1 MGLMRQL
8 LVSAAL
14 AASAVA
20 SAPIALAAP
29 PSVPSWTGFYAGAN
43 IGYGFGD
50 AKTGTAGSATS
61 ISFPTVTPV
70 TNNFPFASAQK
81 QGMDGLLGGA
91 QVGYNYQYSARWV
104 LGFEADIQGSAQRGS
119 KTFADALAGS
129 NPSRRRRNGSIDPAR
144 EPNVTMPTSATPT
157 VSRTPAIINPTRL
170 TSG

>member
-1 MGLMRQL
+1 MRQL

-14 AASAVA
+14 AASAFA
-20 SAPIALAAP
+20 FAPIALAAP

-129 NPSRRRRNGSIDPAR
+129 ICNATIGGPPSFAQVPHSLPAR
-144 EPNVTMPTSATPT
+144 RSQDLNPRSTGLELFAAASA
-157 VSRTPAIINPTRL
+157 
-170 TSG
+170 G